1 MSYYLVIGNTCADSA
16 YPFTRNVAQ
25 NTSPPLLQIG
35 EFTLPELSTSAQI
48 AHLLPSQLSCRLSSR
63 LLAFVRY
70 SFRFRLVFLLL
81 IVTLDLLANARAQ
94 LLTVPPYAVSAV
106 VLTLASYASDRL
118 QSRGIF
124 MSLAACLGGIGYL
137 SVLSFFLCLVEWALD
152 LDLTF
157 TSGSFLQF
165 MRTSMRGTLL
175 CSVSRVGRTPSSV
188 LSLLGVSATK
198 MSLRK
203 SDNPGAN
210 VHHSR
215 T

>member
-106 VLTLASYASDRL
+106 VLTLALSYFLPDTT
-118 QSRGIF
+118 
-124 MSLAACLGGIGYL
+124 SLPLFAY
-137 SVLSFFLCLVEWALD
+137 SV
-152 LDLTF
+152 
-157 TSGSFLQF
+157 
-165 MRTSMRGTLL
+165 
-175 CSVSRVGRTPSSV
+175 P
-188 LSLLGVSATK
+188 
-198 MSLRK
+198 
-203 SDNPGAN
+203 
-210 VHHSR
+210 HSR
-215 T
+215 LSSSHHGPEDLGCFCEAPTAGQGLPVWHCWRKFDLYRAVRFELLLT